1 VWPAAEETLM
11 SRFSLVGPPLLVIG
25 GSLLYHIAAKS
36 VPKTVAPFAALIG
49 VYFTALVA
57 SIVAYAVASRT
68 SASPISA
75 IGHPTIAAVGLGVLM
90 IELGFLLTYR
100 AAWPVSMA
108 SVMLNGIVAVLL
120 LPVGAALF
128 GEAITAVRIA
138 GVLLCLLGLT
148 LLHQ

>member
-1 VWPAAEETLM
+1 M
-11 SRFSLVGPPLLVIG
+11 SKFTLVGPPLLVIG
-25 GSLLYHIAAKS
+25 GSLLYHVAAKS
-36 VPKTVAPFAALIG
+36 VPKTVAPLAALVG

-57 SIVAYAVASRT
+57 SLVAYAIANRT
-68 SASPISA
+68 SLSPISA

-108 SVMLNGIVAVLL
+108 SVMMNGIVAVLL

-128 GEAITAVRIA
+128 GETITFVRLV
-138 GVLLCLLGLT
+138 GVVLCLLGLT
-148 LLHQ
+148 LLQK

>member
-1 VWPAAEETLM
+1 M
-11 SRFSLVGPPLLVIG
+11 SKLTLVGPPLLVIG
-25 GSLLYHIAAKS
+25 GSLLYHVAAKS
-36 VPKTVAPFAALIG
+36 VPKTVAPLAALIG

-57 SIVAYAVASRT
+57 SIVAYAVANRT
-68 SASPISA
+68 ALSPISA

-108 SVMLNGIVAVLL
+108 SVMMNGIVAVLL

-128 GEAITAVRIA
+128 GETITFVRLM
-138 GVLLCLLGLT
+138 GVVLCLLGLT
-148 LLHQ
+148 LLQK

>member
-1 VWPAAEETLM
+1 M
-11 SRFSLVGPPLLVIG
+11 SKFTLVGPPLLVIG
-25 GSLLYHIAAKS
+25 GSLLYHVAAKS
-36 VPKTVAPFAALIG
+36 VPKTVAPLAALIG

-57 SIVAYAVASRT
+57 SLVAYAVANRT
-68 SASPISA
+68 ALSPISA

-108 SVMLNGIVAVLL
+108 SVMINGIVAVLL

-128 GEAITAVRIA
+128 GETITFVRLM
-138 GVLLCLLGLT
+138 GVVLCLLGLT
-148 LLHQ
+148 LLQK

>member
-1 VWPAAEETLM
+1 M
-11 SRFSLVGPPLLVIG
+11 SKFTFVGPPLLVIG
-25 GSLLYHIAAKS
+25 GSLLYHVAAKS
-36 VPKTVAPFAALIG
+36 VPKTVAPLAALIG

-57 SIVAYAVASRT
+57 SLVAYAIANRT
-68 SASPISA
+68 ALSPISA

-108 SVMLNGIVAVLL
+108 SVMINGIVAVLL

-128 GEAITAVRIA
+128 GETITFVRLM
-138 GVLLCLLGLT
+138 GVVLCLLGLT
-148 LLHQ
+148 LLQK

>member
-1 VWPAAEETLM
+1 M
-11 SRFSLVGPPLLVIG
+11 SKLTLVGPPLLVIG
-25 GSLLYHIAAKS
+25 GSLLYHVAAKS
-36 VPKTVAPFAALIG
+36 VPKTVAPLAALVG

-57 SIVAYAVASRT
+57 SIVAYAVANRT
-68 SASPISA
+68 ALSPISA

-108 SVMLNGIVAVLL
+108 SVMMNGIVAVLL

-128 GEAITAVRIA
+128 GETITFVRLM
-138 GVLLCLLGLT
+138 GVVLCLLGLT
-148 LLHQ
+148 LLQK

>member
-1 VWPAAEETLM
+1 M
-11 SRFSLVGPPLLVIG
+11 SKFTLVGPPLLVIG
-25 GSLLYHIAAKS
+25 GSLLYHVAAKS
-36 VPKTVAPFAALIG
+36 VPKTVAPLAALIG

-57 SIVAYAVASRT
+57 SIIAYAVANRT
-68 SASPISA
+68 SLSPISA

-108 SVMLNGIVAVLL
+108 SVMMNGIVAVLL

-128 GEAITAVRIA
+128 GETITAVRLM
-138 GVLLCLLGLT
+138 GVVFCLLGLT
-148 LLHQ
+148 LLQK

>member
-1 VWPAAEETLM
+1 M
-11 SRFSLVGPPLLVIG
+11 SKFTLVGPPLLVIG
-25 GSLLYHIAAKS
+25 GSLLYHVAAKS
-36 VPKTVAPFAALIG
+36 VPKTVAPLAALIG

-57 SIVAYAVASRT
+57 SIVAYAVANRT
-68 SASPISA
+68 ALSPISA

-108 SVMLNGIVAVLL
+108 SVMINGIVAVLL

-128 GEAITAVRIA
+128 GETITFVRLM
-138 GVLLCLLGLT
+138 GVVLCLLGLT
-148 LLHQ
+148 LLQK

>member
-1 VWPAAEETLM
+1 M
-11 SRFSLVGPPLLVIG
+11 SKFTLVGPPLLVIG
-25 GSLLYHIAAKS
+25 GSLLYHVAAKS
-36 VPKTVAPFAALIG
+36 VPKTVAPLAALIG

-57 SIVAYAVASRT
+57 SLVAYAIANRT
-68 SASPISA
+68 ALSPISA

-108 SVMLNGIVAVLL
+108 SVMINGIVAVLL

-128 GEAITAVRIA
+128 GETITFVRLM
-138 GVLLCLLGLT
+138 GVVLCLLGLT
-148 LLHQ
+148 LLQK

>member
-1 VWPAAEETLM
+1 M
-11 SRFSLVGPPLLVIG
+11 SKFTLVGPPLLVIG
-25 GSLLYHIAAKS
+25 GSLLYHVAAKS
-36 VPKTVAPFAALIG
+36 VPKTVAPLAALIG

-57 SIVAYAVASRT
+57 SIVAYAVANRT
-68 SASPISA
+68 SLSPISA

-108 SVMLNGIVAVLL
+108 SVMMNGIVAVLL

-128 GEAITAVRIA
+128 GETITFVRLM
-138 GVLLCLLGLT
+138 GVVLCLLGLT
-148 LLHQ
+148 LLQK

>member
-1 VWPAAEETLM
+1 M
-11 SRFSLVGPPLLVIG
+11 SKFTLVGPPLLVIG
-25 GSLLYHIAAKS
+25 GSLLYHVAAKS
-36 VPKTVAPFAALIG
+36 VPKTVAPLAALIG

-57 SIVAYAVASRT
+57 SIVAYAAANRT
-68 SASPISA
+68 APSPLSA

-108 SVMLNGIVAVLL
+108 SVMMNGIVAVLL

-128 GEAITAVRIA
+128 GETITFVRLM
-138 GVLLCLLGLT
+138 GVVLCLLGLT
-148 LLHQ
+148 LLQK

>member
-1 VWPAAEETLM
+1 M
-11 SRFSLVGPPLLVIG
+11 SKFTFVGPPLLVIG
-25 GSLLYHIAAKS
+25 GSLLYHVAAKS
-36 VPKTVAPFAALIG
+36 VPKTVAPLAALIG

-57 SIVAYAVASRT
+57 SIVAYAVANRT
-68 SASPISA
+68 ALSPISA

-108 SVMLNGIVAVLL
+108 SVMMNGIVAVLL

-128 GEAITAVRIA
+128 GETITFVRLM
-138 GVLLCLLGLT
+138 GVVLCLLGLT
-148 LLHQ
+148 LLQK

>member
-1 VWPAAEETLM
+1 M
-11 SRFSLVGPPLLVIG
+11 SRFTVVGPPLLVIG

-57 SIVAYAVASRT
+57 SVVAYTVGSRT
-68 SASPISA
+68 TPSPLAA

-108 SVMLNGIVAVLL
+108 SVMMNGIVAVLL
-120 LPVGAALF
+120 LPLGAALF
-128 GEAITAVRIA
+128 GETITVVRIM
-138 GVLLCLLGLT
+138 GVALCLLGLT
-148 LLHQ
+148 LLQK

>member
-1 VWPAAEETLM
+1 M
-11 SRFSLVGPPLLVIG
+11 SKFTLVGPPLLVIG
-25 GSLLYHIAAKS
+25 GSLLYHVAAKS
-36 VPKTVAPFAALIG
+36 VPKTVAPLAALIG

-57 SIVAYAVASRT
+57 SLVAYAIANRT
-68 SASPISA
+68 ALSPISA

-108 SVMLNGIVAVLL
+108 SVMMNGIVAVLL

-128 GEAITAVRIA
+128 GETITFVRLM
-138 GVLLCLLGLT
+138 GVVLCLLGLT
-148 LLHQ
+148 LLQK